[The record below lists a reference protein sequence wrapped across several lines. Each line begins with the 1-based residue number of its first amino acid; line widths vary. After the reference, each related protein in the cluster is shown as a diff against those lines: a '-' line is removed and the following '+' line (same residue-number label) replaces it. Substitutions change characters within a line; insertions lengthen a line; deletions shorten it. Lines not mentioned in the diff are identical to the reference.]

1 MFRTVTNFYRLD
13 IARTLVLALQVH
25 DGSLLAAS
33 RWFVR
38 TKTYRLKGTVSGLG
52 SWVAHMLMVGMV
64 LQIAA
69 GVAMLVDW
77 AETGAVG
84 RWAFGLALLVS
95 YPLTAAF
102 ALFAGL
108 GVYRVCWYILHP
120 KRLGKAVLARVLED
134 QVIKLRLKHHITV
147 VAVAGSV
154 GKTGTKLAIAQLL
167 GDSLRVRYEAGN
179 YNDRLTVPLIFF
191 GQREPSIFN
200 IFGWLRIIGENAAS
214 VEHPYPYDVVVVEIG
229 TDGPGQMR
237 QFAYLKPDITVLT
250 AITPEHMEYFK
261 TLDAVAAEETAV
273 FDYSKRVLVNGDD
286 TPNRYVLGR
295 QCTAYGMRGDASYAY
310 RATSRKSSLGGQT
323 LLVKTP
329 SGELESYVRYVGVQG
344 ATCALA
350 ATAVADMLGVPRRTI
365 ESSLA
370 RLEPFAGRMQVLDGI
385 KHTKLID
392 DTYNASP
399 VAVTAALDVLYSSRT
414 KQRIAVLGSMNE
426 LGEYAREAHEEVG
439 RYCDPRKLDLVV
451 TLGRD
456 AERWI
461 APTAR
466 KKGCVVHSFS
476 SYTAAAAFVR
486 KNVQEGAIVLA
497 KGSQNGVF
505 AEEVVKLLLAHPRD
519 ANKLVRQSAWWLRQK
534 A

>member
-52 SWVAHMLMVGMV
+52 SWVAHMLMVGML

-134 QVIKLRLKHHITV
+134 QVIKLRLKHRITV

-237 QFAYLKPDITVLT
+237 QFAYLKPDKI
-250 AITPEHMEYFK
+250 
-261 TLDAVAAEETAV
+261 
-273 FDYSKRVLVNGDD
+273 
-286 TPNRYVLGR
+286 GR
-295 QCTAYGMRGDASYAY
+295 
-310 RATSRKSSLGGQT
+310 
-323 LLVKTP
+323 
-329 SGELESYVRYVGVQG
+329 
-344 ATCALA
+344 
-350 ATAVADMLGVPRRTI
+350 
-365 ESSLA
+365 
-370 RLEPFAGRMQVLDGI
+370 
-385 KHTKLID
+385 
-392 DTYNASP
+392 
-399 VAVTAALDVLYSSRT
+399 
-414 KQRIAVLGSMNE
+414 
-426 LGEYAREAHEEVG
+426 AHV
-439 RYCDPRKLDLVV
+439 
-451 TLGRD
+451 
-456 AERWI
+456 
-461 APTAR
+461 
-466 KKGCVVHSFS
+466 
-476 SYTAAAAFVR
+476 
-486 KNVQEGAIVLA
+486 
-497 KGSQNGVF
+497 
-505 AEEVVKLLLAHPRD
+505 
-519 ANKLVRQSAWWLRQK
+519 
-534 A
+534 